1 MKKGSKKGTAGSRET
16 ALRLWD
22 LVNLYPR
29 VSDEELE
36 KRLSDFIINATEE
49 ELFAMSREL
58 FEFATSLI
66 KEDEKLRRLM
76 ASMQG
81 RCLALIID
89 GSYHSV
95 VTFQCDGFE
104 LELRRDDDLPAL
116 IAASRE
122 VYRDAALKR
131 KDPTRL
137 ILERKIRARKLPKMV
152 RWTLPHLK
160 VLRNRALY
168 DRYLSRQEEIEAK
181 IEETLTRLGY

>member
-1 MKKGSKKGTAGSRET
+1 MKKRGKRGSSESKET

-22 LVNLYPR
+22 LINLYPS
-29 VSDEELE
+29 VSDTELE

-49 ELFAMSREL
+49 ELFVMSREL
-58 FEFATSLI
+58 FDFAATLI
-66 KEDEKLRRLM
+66 MEDEDLRGLM
-76 ASMQG
+76 TSMEG
-81 RCLALIID
+81 KCLALIID
-89 GSYHSV
+89 DSYHSV
-95 VTFQCDGFE
+95 VTFQCDGFK
-104 LELRRDDDLPAL
+104 LELKRDDGLPAL
-116 IAASRE
+116 IVCNRE
-122 VYRDAALKR
+122 VYRDAALKL

-181 IEETLTRLGY
+181 IEEALTDLGY